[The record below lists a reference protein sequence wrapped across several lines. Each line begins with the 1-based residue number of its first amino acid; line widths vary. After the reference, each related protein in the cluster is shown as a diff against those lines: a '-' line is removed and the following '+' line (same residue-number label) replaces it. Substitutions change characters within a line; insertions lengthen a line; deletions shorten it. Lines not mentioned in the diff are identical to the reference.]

1 MYTVKFN
8 DQAAE
13 KSGDSNPAVI
23 IRERRDIFPND
34 IALMWIMF
42 WWAIEK
48 VL

>member
-34 IALMWIMF
+34 MCIYVNNVLMSN
-42 WWAIEK
+42 
-48 VL
+48 